1 MSQDVFLGGPYNHAF
16 YATFTHLIAHILGI
30 KAEKMI
36 YVTGDTHLYSNHL
49 EQAKLQL
56 TRDPYESPT
65 ISIDK
70 SIIDFGIQ
78 FTDAICHKIFKC
90 NMHRDSSSIY
100 SIRCHSV
107 KHVRKSNY
115 SQKIWHL

>member
-1 MSQDVFLGGPYNHAF
+1 M
-16 YATFTHLIAHILGI
+16 GI

-70 SIIDFGIQ
+70 SIVDF
-78 FTDAICHKIFKC
+78 D
-90 NMHRDSSSIY
+90 DW
-100 SIRCHSV
+100 
-107 KHVRKSNY
+107 SNINQITLHNY
-115 SQKIWHL
+115 NSHAFIKAPVAV